1 MDTQK
6 PHQDQEQETNS
17 SETAMNAADQ
27 KPQQVPKKSKPKVWI
42 IALILVVV
50 VAAGVGGWLVYTQ
63 SRNNKKVTTQQ
74 QADVGSNFQTA
85 EVSITATGFN
95 PATIKIK
102 KGDQVMWKNT
112 DSNPHRVFAEPY
124 PTKSSLPDL
133 DSGSLAPG
141 TSYGFIFEQTGTF
154 KYTDYNNPTKF
165 LGTIIVE

>member
-1 MDTQK
+1 METPQ
-6 PHQDQEQETNS
+6 PEQTPQPNQEQTPSTDPAIHSPAGE
-17 SETAMNAADQ
+17 
-27 KPQQVPKKSKPKVWI
+27 PKKSRSKTAPIVLI
-42 IALILVVV
+42 ILATIVVFGIV
-50 VAAGVGGWLVYTQ
+50 GWLVYSRSVNKSKDTASQ
-63 SRNNKKVTTQQ
+63 S
-74 QADVGSNFQTA
+74 QAEPNIQTA
-85 EVSITATGFN
+85 EVSVTSAGFS
-95 PATIKIK
+95 PSTVKIK

-112 DSNPHRVFAEPY
+112 DSKPHRVFAEPY